1 MLPYG
6 SQQITEEDIE
16 SVTKALKSRL
26 LTTGPLVEKFE
37 KKISEATGAKYVTAV
52 SNGTSA
58 LHLACLASGLGE
70 GDVAIVP
77 AISFLATANAVRY
90 CGAEVLFS
98 DVDPNTGLLTQETLT
113 ETIKKAESRNLKIKL
128 VLPVHLT
135 GRTVD
140 LQGIKGVCEARG
152 IKIIADSCHAI
163 GGDYKGIPVGA
174 AKFEDIATFSFHPVK
189 TIVTGEGGAIT
200 TYSEKIFEYAK
211 KMRNHGIIKKNYK
224 EPWIYE
230 MQELGY
236 NYRIT
241 DFQCA
246 LGISQLSR
254 LKSIVMK
261 RSYLVKK
268 YNEKIG
274 KISKYIKTPENFS
287 KTDKIGWHLYS
298 PRINFQKLGV
308 SRATFMDRLREKGVA
323 SQVHY
328 IPINKQPY
336 YRKRYGN
343 IKLAGAERYY
353 KQTLSLPLHTNME
366 DKDINKVLRAL
377 KFAANT

>member
-1 MLPYG
+1 
-6 SQQITEEDIE
+6 
-16 SVTKALKSRL
+16 
-26 LTTGPLVEKFE
+26 
-37 KKISEATGAKYVTAV
+37 
-52 SNGTSA
+52 
-58 LHLACLASGLGE
+58 
-70 GDVAIVP
+70 
-77 AISFLATANAVRY
+77 
-90 CGAEVLFS
+90 
-98 DVDPNTGLLTQETLT
+98 
-113 ETIKKAESRNLKIKL
+113 
-128 VLPVHLT
+128 
-135 GRTVD
+135 
-140 LQGIKGVCEARG
+140 
-152 IKIIADSCHAI
+152 
-163 GGDYKGIPVGA
+163 
-174 AKFEDIATFSFHPVK
+174 
-189 TIVTGEGGAIT
+189 
-200 TYSEKIFEYAK
+200 
-211 KMRNHGIIKKNYK
+211 MRNHGIIKKNYK

-274 KISKYIKTPENFS
+274 KISKYIKTPENFP

-328 IPINKQPY
+328 VPINKQPY